1 MKQLSVA
8 PARDTSRAKPAP
20 GPRPQVQMEIQPE
33 IRPRYRPRLA
43 GLGIAMVFGLTVLL
57 AACAGSA
64 SGSGPS
70 RPSDPTPTGTS
81 QAGAAA
87 FAQCVRSHGVPDFPD
102 PQNGHFL
109 ISGADQ
115 DNPHFSSATQACQH
129 LLGPGGMSGGG
140 SNNTQLLAFAHCMQT
155 HGVPRFPDPT
165 ANGGIGLP
173 QGVDPNS
180 PQFQKAWQ
188 ECQSKLPG
196 ALQGQQP

>member
-1 MKQLSVA
+1 MDETLAAWPTDAKRRR
-8 PARDTSRAKPAP
+8 ARLR
-20 GPRPQVQMEIQPE
+20 R
-33 IRPRYRPRLA
+33 A
-43 GLGIAMVFGLTVLL
+43 GLIIAVIAGLALFL
-57 AACAGSA
+57 GACGGSSAGPAGPGSA
-64 SGSGPS
+64 SSKQDPSSPGS
-70 RPSDPTPTGTS
+70 S
-81 QAGAAA
+81 QSGAVA
-87 FAQCVRSHGVPDFPD
+87 FAQCVRSHGVPAFPD

-115 DNPHFSSATQACQH
+115 NNPNFKSAVQTCQH
-129 LLGPGGMSGGG
+129 LLGPGGATNGGG
-140 SNNTQLLAFAHCMQT
+140 PNSSQLLDFAKCMQT

-196 ALQGQQP
+196 SLQGQKP

>member
-1 MKQLSVA
+1 MEDAPTALAPSTRR
-8 PARDTSRAKPAP
+8 PARLRRA
-20 GPRPQVQMEIQPE
+20 GPF
-33 IRPRYRPRLA
+33 LA
-43 GLGIAMVFGLTVLL
+43 LL
-57 AACAGSA
+57 AVLAILLGACSSSGSSADSPSGQSGSSAPQAGSSPGA
-64 SGSGPS
+64 SQSG
-70 RPSDPTPTGTS
+70 
-81 QAGAAA
+81 AVA

-115 DNPHFSSATQACQH
+115 SNPNFNSAVQTCQH
-129 LLGPGGMSGGG
+129 LLGPGGATNGGSGG
-140 SNNTQLLAFAHCMQT
+140 SNNSQLLAFAQCMQT
-155 HGVPRFPDPT
+155 HGVPQFPDPT

-196 ALQGQQP
+196 SLQGQQP

>member
-1 MKQLSVA
+1 MNRLSVA
-8 PARDTSRAKPAP
+8 PAGGANRAKPVP
-20 GPRPQVQMEIQPE
+20 GPRPQVQPE
-33 IRPRYRPRLA
+33 IRARYRPRLA
-43 GLGIAMVFGLTVLL
+43 GLGIAMVFGLTVFL
-57 AACAGSA
+57 AACGGGAGGTG
-64 SGSGPS
+64 GSGPS
-70 RPSDPTPTGTS
+70 QPSDSASTGTS

-115 DNPHFSSATQACQH
+115 NNPHFSSATHACQH
-129 LLGPGGMSGGG
+129 LLGPGGISGGG

-155 HGVPRFPDPT
+155 HGVPQFPDPT